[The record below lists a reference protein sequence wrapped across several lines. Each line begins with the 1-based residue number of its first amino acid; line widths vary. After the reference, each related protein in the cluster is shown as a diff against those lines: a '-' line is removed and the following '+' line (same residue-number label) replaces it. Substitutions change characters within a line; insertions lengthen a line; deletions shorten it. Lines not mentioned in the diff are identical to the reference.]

1 MGEVASRGAD
11 LVVVTSDNPR
21 SEEPHAIAAEIV
33 AGAATDVEVEL
44 DRARAIAR
52 ALEIALPGDVV
63 LVAGKGHEQGQEI
76 AGRVLSFDDREVAR
90 EALQRLATR
99 T

>member
-21 SEEPHAIAAEIV
+21 SEPPDAIIGEIV
-33 AGAATDVEVEL
+33 AGAVTEVEVEP
-44 DRARAIAR
+44 DRGRAIGHAV
-52 ALEIALPGDVV
+52 EIALPGDVV
-63 LVAGKGHEQGQEI
+63 LVAGKGHEHGQEV

-90 EALQRLATR
+90 EALRRLATR
-99 T
+99 A